1 MYLQKTLT
9 LSTMIKSFVTGAAV
23 IAVSALAPLS
33 ATAGPFVNVENN
45 GSYVDGF
52 QGSVTDIHLGY
63 EGGEGA
69 YGFYAQGG
77 FALVD
82 DTDDVNAELS
92 GKVGGSL
99 TVADSGFSLYGE
111 LSGITTDSDPV
122 FGTKVGAK
130 YNF

>member
-9 LSTMIKSFVTGAAV
+9 LSTMIKAFAV
-23 IAVSALAPLS
+23 AVSGVLAGSAALA
-33 ATAGPFVNVENN
+33 GPYVNVENN

-92 GKVGGSL
+92 GKVGGSV

-111 LSGITTDSDPV
+111 LSGITTANDPV
-122 FGTKVGAK
+122 FGTKMGAK

>member
-9 LSTMIKSFVTGAAV
+9 LSTMIKSFVISAAAT
-23 IAVSALAPLS
+23 AVALAPTSVL
-33 ATAGPFVNVENN
+33 AGPYANVENN

-52 QGSVTDIHLGY
+52 QGSVTDIHIGY

-82 DTDDVNAELS
+82 DTTDVNTELS
-92 GKVGGSL
+92 GKVGGSVS
-99 TVADSGFSLYGE
+99 VADSGLSLYGE
-111 LSGITTDSDPV
+111 LSGITTANDPV
-122 FGTKVGAK
+122 FGTKIGAK

>member
-1 MYLQKTLT
+1 
-9 LSTMIKSFVTGAAV
+9 MIKSFVLSAAAT
-23 IAVSALAPLS
+23 AVALAPTSVLAS
-33 ATAGPFVNVENN
+33 PYINVENN

-69 YGFYAQGG
+69 FGFYAQGG

-82 DTDDVNAELS
+82 DTTDVSTELS
-92 GKVGGSL
+92 GKVGASL
-99 TVADSGFSLYGE
+99 SVADSGLSLYGE
-111 LSGITTDSDPV
+111 LSGITTANDPV
-122 FGTKVGAK
+122 FGTKMGAK

>member
-9 LSTMIKSFVTGAAV
+9 LSTMIKAFAV
-23 IAVSALAPLS
+23 AVSGVLAGSAALA
-33 ATAGPFVNVENN
+33 GPYVNVENN

-52 QGSVTDIHLGY
+52 QGSVTDVHLGY

-111 LSGITTDSDPV
+111 LSGITTANDPV
-122 FGTKVGAK
+122 FGTKMGAK
-130 YNF
+130 YLF